1 MGRVVNVVM
10 SYHKAAVTLRY
21 NQELCKAPE
30 NSVVLNGNFD
40 LSAIDHIWQLENPHY
55 CYTCRSCTLM

>member
-30 NSVVLNGNFD
+30 NSVALNRNFD
-40 LSAIDHIWQLENPHY
+40 LSAIDHI
-55 CYTCRSCTLM
+55 